1 MNQER
6 GLTRIRRRWSTPP
19 KTENEREEK
28 RGSTRAMEATIG
40 AVVMVEMRNEFQSS
54 SVRTTTPFSPQGFPR
69 FLSIRGA
76 RGLQAFDLALI

>member
-28 RGSTRAMEATIG
+28 RGSTRAMEATMG
-40 AVVMVEMRNEFQSS
+40 AVVMVEMHNEFQSS
-54 SVRTTTPFSPQGFPR
+54 SV
-69 FLSIRGA
+69 
-76 RGLQAFDLALI
+76 